1 MNTSE
6 KTPLFS
12 VILAV
17 QDQAGALHENLP
29 RLLSSSDAAEQV
41 VVDMSSTDNTD
52 DVLSSLKVTYDN
64 LYSTF
69 VPKYHFQRNPRRLA
83 LTIGMKAAKGVWVVF
98 ADIDNLPPSESWLT
112 ELAELA
118 VSPNV
123 LLLGYMKRKTGQVRV
138 KAYDD
143 LSQASSLVMRT
154 EQRRNDG
161 SSRFFAFNSTLPSF
175 TPDYDFIAVRA
186 DKGHGLLRLFESTKQ
201 RRL

>member
-1 MNTSE
+1 M
-6 KTPLFS
+6 FS

-41 VVDMSSTDNTD
+41 VVVDMSSTDNTD

-69 VPKYHFQRNPRRLA
+69 VPKYYFQRNPRRLA

-186 DKGHGLLRLFESTKQ
+186 DKGHELLRLFESTKQ

>member
-1 MNTSE
+1 
-6 KTPLFS
+6 
-12 VILAV
+12 
-17 QDQAGALHENLP
+17 
-29 RLLSSSDAAEQV
+29 
-41 VVDMSSTDNTD
+41 MSSTDNTD

-186 DKGHGLLRLFESTKQ
+186 DKGHELLRLFESTKQ

>member
-1 MNTSE
+1 M
-6 KTPLFS
+6 FS

-186 DKGHGLLRLFESTKQ
+186 DKGHELLRLFESTKQ

>member
-1 MNTSE
+1 M
-6 KTPLFS
+6 FS

-29 RLLSSSDAAEQV
+29 RLLSSSDAAEQVV

-186 DKGHGLLRLFESTKQ
+186 DKGHELLRLFESTKQ

>member
-1 MNTSE
+1 M
-6 KTPLFS
+6 FS

-29 RLLSSSDAAEQV
+29 RLLSSSDAAEQVV

-118 VSPNV
+118 VNPNV

-186 DKGHGLLRLFESTKQ
+186 DKGHELLRLFESTKQ